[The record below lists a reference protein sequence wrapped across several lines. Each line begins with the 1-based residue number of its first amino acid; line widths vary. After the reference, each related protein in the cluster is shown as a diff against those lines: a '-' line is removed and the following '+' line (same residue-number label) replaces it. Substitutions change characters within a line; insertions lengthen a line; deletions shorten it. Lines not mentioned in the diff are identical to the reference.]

1 MIASSPCRLTLGLAD
16 IEPVHVAAYIEQQP
30 ADGLTLVSFRG
41 LIVPPFPQDRIG

>member
-16 IEPVHVAAYIEQQP
+16 IEAVHVAAYIQQQP